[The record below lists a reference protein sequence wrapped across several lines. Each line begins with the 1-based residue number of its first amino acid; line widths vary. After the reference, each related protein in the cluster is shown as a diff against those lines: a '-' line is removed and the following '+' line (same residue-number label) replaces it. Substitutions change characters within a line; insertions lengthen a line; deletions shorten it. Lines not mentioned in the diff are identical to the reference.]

1 MPIEIKELH
10 IRVSV
15 SGDQAGGAKK
25 PAPGPGAKGEHA
37 AEHGTAREEIV
48 AECVEQVLQ
57 ILQAR
62 RER

>member
-15 SGDQAGGAKK
+15 SPPEGERAPAGSGGRSGENGDTQKQL
-25 PAPGPGAKGEHA
+25 
-37 AEHGTAREEIV
+37 V
-48 AECVEQVLQ
+48 AECVEQVMQVLRDQ
-57 ILQAR
+57 

>member
-15 SGDQAGGAKK
+15 SPPDGARPAGAPSPAAPADAGALP
-25 PAPGPGAKGEHA
+25 PAVVA
-37 AEHGTAREEIV
+37 EIV
-48 AECVEQVLQ
+48 EHVLQ
-57 ILQAR
+57 TLNDE

>member
-15 SGDQAGGAKK
+15 SAPAGSAAPAGA
-25 PAPGPGAKGEHA
+25 PVSVPSAGIE
-37 AEHGTAREEIV
+37 AREAIV
-48 AECVEQVLQ
+48 AACVEQVMEL
-57 ILQAR
+57 LRER

>member
-15 SGDQAGGAKK
+15 SGDGSGGAKK
-25 PAPGPGAKGEHA
+25 PATGAAAKGEESAGHGA
-37 AEHGTAREEIV
+37 AKDEIV

>member
-15 SGDQAGGAKK
+15 SAPAGSAVPVGA
-25 PAPGPGAKGEHA
+25 PASVPTAGNG
-37 AEHGTAREEIV
+37 AREAIV
-48 AECVEQVLQ
+48 AACVEQVMEL
-57 ILQAR
+57 LRER